1 MTGQSTDCYV
11 KWTLSGGG
19 GTVEV
24 TATLDANGNVVISYA
39 LADGSAPADIN
50 GVFFDWGNDGG
61 SLSNL
66 GKGINM
72 NGSAE
77 DGTKLDGF
85 DYAVKTGD
93 TGLKDGAN
101 TGGTFTIAKSMLG
114 AGMLDANG
122 NVDLAKLAETQIG
135 IRATS
140 TGWDQEG
147 SLKLVAT
154 GEVCEPPP
162 PQDDF
167 PEWAQDISNVILVFN
182 QTLGDT
188 KPRPDGDGYYTVKID
203 NWPGEGDD
211 DLDNSIDD
219 ILAWLITNDQFITGD
234 SDLLGVIIKGGIQ
247 PTNFYAYGVH
257 NTNGTAA
264 DDAPAGLGLSW
275 DGSSNPQPANAV
287 DASYDYAIVL

>member
-19 GTVEV
+19 VTVEV

-50 GVFFDWGNDGG
+50 GVYFDWGNDGG
-61 SLSNL
+61 SLSTL
-66 GKGINM
+66 GKGNNM

-85 DYAVKTGD
+85 DYGVKTGE

-101 TGGTFTIAKSMLG
+101 TGGTFTIDKSKLDP
-114 AGMLDANG
+114 GMLDANG
-122 NVDLAKLAETQIG
+122 NVDLSKLAETQIG

-140 TGWDQEG
+140 TGWDGEG
-147 SLKLVAT
+147 SLKLAAV
-154 GEVCEPPP
+154 GELCEPPP

-167 PEWAQDISNVILVFN
+167 PKWAQDISNVILVFN
-182 QTLGDT
+182 QTLGDE
-188 KPRPDGDGYYTVKID
+188 KPKPDGDGYYTVKID
-203 NWPGEGDD
+203 NWPGAADD

-219 ILAWLITNDQFITGD
+219 ILNWLVAKDPNIDAD

-247 PTNFYAYGVH
+247 DTNFYAYGDTDVVEQPLSQPFC
-257 NTNGTAA
+257 GFV
-264 DDAPAGLGLSW
+264 GLSV
-275 DGSSNPQPANAV
+275 QALTMA
-287 DASYDYAIVL
+287 A